1 MSFSLHD
8 FVLKEIQEMSHASLG
23 GKLRLMVAGLAI
35 VVVYVGMILFVASVT
50 RLAYEREASIQAQEK
65 VAGAKTFHSRSY
77 IIQTSQ

>member
-23 GKLRLMVAGLAI
+23 GKLRLIVAGLAI

-50 RLAYEREASIQAQEK
+50 HLAYEQETVQAEEK

-77 IIQTSQ
+77 IIQTSP